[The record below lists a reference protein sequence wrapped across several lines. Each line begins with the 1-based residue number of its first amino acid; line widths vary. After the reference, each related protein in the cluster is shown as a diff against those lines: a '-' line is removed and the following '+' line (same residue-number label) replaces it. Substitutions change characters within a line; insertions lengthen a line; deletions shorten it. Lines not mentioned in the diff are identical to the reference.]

1 MYIVTNSL
9 YYYYYYYYYI
19 GIFLGIKSR
28 ETQALFARAR
38 LWLPYNPGGC
48 GQILLLG
55 GSGVGSGGQATP
67 EKMHFRSFRAQLHD
81 TGFAYCRCHDIEY
94 NCFRTHLLE
103 IVFMW
108 QNKKNYR
115 GDFIWK
121 DNISERHM
129 FMYAKFKV
137 LKVLL
142 FTIVYLFWTYCGRTV
157 QQYYYLFQKY
167 CTLAKGKFSSEFLVL
182 RFWNRSWLLISY
194 FIFTRLFSVHSVVG
208 SKLLLGWDGFWDQ
221 ATPGH

>member
-81 TGFAYCRCHDIEY
+81 TGFAYCRCHNIEY

-142 FTIVYLFWTYCGRTV
+142 FQYYRIFVLNLLWTYSTTV
-157 QQYYYLFQKY
+157 LLSISKV
-167 CTLAKGKFSSEFLVL
+167 LHLGKRKVQ
-182 RFWNRSWLLISY
+182 FWI
-194 FIFTRLFSVHSVVG
+194 FSVAFL
-208 SKLLLGWDGFWDQ
+208 K
-221 ATPGH
+221 